1 MDAFWEWNL
10 GVLTF
15 LAEHRNDILTAI
27 MAILTY
33 IGSEYVMIALIS
45 VIFLCFDKKLAYK
58 IGLIFFGSGAAVQIT
73 KLACR
78 IERPWTLVDT
88 KYTQF
93 QGKYSAV
100 EKFGAKAGATGYSFP
115 SGHSQSA
122 AALYGGLAMSV
133 KKKSR
138 WWLKVLLW
146 VLPLLV
152 MFTRLYLG
160 VHTPFDVV
168 VGALIALVFVFCI
181 SAVFDKLYS
190 DKKYDIVVSA
200 VLGGVS
206 VVSIVFALVIK
217 KLHPDVDI
225 KMVSDCLKA
234 SACGVGF
241 AIGYFVE
248 RRFIDFDPRCG
259 SVGDKIARVIVG
271 VGGVFAIKEGV
282 KYLGKAISQSD
293 GVTMAFDIL
302 RYLLVVLFALC
313 LLPFIVKK
321 IHGRKADRTYTHKD
335 NTRKS
340 RNKMRK
346 QSKRAGQ
353 KK

>member
-1 MDAFWEWNL
+1 MNGFWEWNL
-10 GVLTF
+10 EVLSW
-15 LAEHRNDILTAI
+15 LAEHRQAILDTV

-33 IGSEYVMIALIS
+33 LGSEYVMIGLIS

-58 IGLIFFGSGAAVQIT
+58 IGLVFFGSGAAVQIA

-78 IERPWTLVDT
+78 IERPWTLVET

-93 QGKYSAV
+93 QGRYSYV
-100 EKFGAKAGATGYSFP
+100 DKLGAKEGATGYSFP
-115 SGHSQSA
+115 SGHSQSSMA
-122 AALYGGLAMSV
+122 TYGTLAVSMP
-133 KKKSR
+133 KKK
-138 WWLKVLLW
+138 WGWTILLW
-146 VLPLLV
+146 ALPLLV

-168 VGALIALVFVFCI
+168 VGALIALVVVFCV
-181 SAVFDKLYS
+181 SAIFEKVYNNR
-190 DKKYDIVVSA
+190 KYDLAVSLI
-200 VLGGVS
+200 LGGIS
-206 VVSIVFALVIK
+206 IASIVFALVIK
-217 KLHPDVDI
+217 ATVEDVEL

-248 RRFIDFDPRCG
+248 RRYIDFDPKCG
-259 SVGDKIARVIVG
+259 SVGDKIVRVILG
-271 VGGVFAIKEGV
+271 IGGVFAIKEGV
-282 KYLGKAISQSD
+282 KYLGKAISSSD

-313 LLPFIVKK
+313 LVPYIIKK
-321 IHGRKADRTYTHKD
+321 MHDKKDKNYTHKS

>member
-1 MDAFWEWNL
+1 MNGFWEWNL
-10 GVLTF
+10 EVLSW
-15 LAEHRNDILTAI
+15 LAEHRQEILDTV

-33 IGSEYVMIALIS
+33 LGSEYVMIGLIS
-45 VIFLCFDKKLAYK
+45 VIFLCLDKKLAYK
-58 IGLIFFGSGAAVQIT
+58 IGLVFFGSGAAVQIT

-78 IERPWTLVDT
+78 IERPWTLVNT

-93 QGKYSAV
+93 GERYSYV
-100 EKFGAKAGATGYSFP
+100 DKLGAKEGATGYSFP

-122 AALYGGLAMSV
+122 MATYGTLAVSTP
-133 KKKSR
+133 KKK
-138 WWLKVLLW
+138 WGWKILLW
-146 VLPLLV
+146 ALPLLV

-168 VGALIALVFVFCI
+168 VGAFIGLVFVFCV
-181 SAVFDKLYS
+181 SAIFDKLYS
-190 DKKYDIVVSA
+190 SKKYDIVVSA

-206 VVSIVFALVIK
+206 IASIVFALVVK
-217 KLHPDVDI
+217 ATVQNVETA
-225 KMVSDCLKA
+225 MVSDCLKA

-248 RRFIDFDPRCG
+248 RRFIDFDPKCG
-259 SVGDKIARVIVG
+259 SVGDKIVRVILG
-271 VGGVFAIKEGV
+271 IGGVFAIKEGV
-282 KYLGKAISQSD
+282 KYLGKAISTSE
-293 GVTMAFDIL
+293 GFTMAVDIV

-313 LLPFIVKK
+313 LVPFIVKK
-321 IHGRKADRTYTHKD
+321 MHDKKDKTYTHKD